1 MSSVGQRHG
10 QISRPLD
17 YPGPDWVGCDPGH
30 VHPARVELK
39 EEKHG
44 EPLQQHCVDGEEVA
58 GHGGRLASKELLPA
72 GSRPH
77 R

>member
-1 MSSVGQRHG
+1 
-10 QISRPLD
+10 
-17 YPGPDWVGCDPGH
+17 